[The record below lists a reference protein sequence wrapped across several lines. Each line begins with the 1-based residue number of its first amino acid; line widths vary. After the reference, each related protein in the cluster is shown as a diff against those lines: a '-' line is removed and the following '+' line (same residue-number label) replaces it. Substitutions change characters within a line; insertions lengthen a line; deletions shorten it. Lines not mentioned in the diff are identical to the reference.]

1 MKCIQSLNLDSDVEF
16 DAEAPSEQIIA
27 SNFPDKVFVEDIYK

>member
-1 MKCIQSLNLDSDVEF
+1 MKCIQALNHAVVS
-16 DAEAPSEQIIA
+16 DAEAPGAQIIA